1 MDQDAKDRGEKRLLH
16 KRHVMMID
24 GRRHRA
30 DRFQSA
36 LLP

>member
-16 KRHVMMID
+16 KRHVMIN